1 MSTVKC
7 KNGLFDI
14 DEKQMSFLKL
24 YKSTDTEEDIERIYG
39 YNSFDT
45 SLKYKNINL
54 FMNFLNKPSNELLT
68 KVDVDF
74 IDKIVDEI
82 KAFIDISCEYAL
94 NEGEIERRLYRYE
107 DARNIEGYKKGE
119 LSSLKS
125 TSTKPRTIKFTFGN
139 ANTVPLAIKAPSFCP
154 YIKIDEILQFNNF
167 VNEAE
172 YVLPPYV
179 NCTLTDEYEQ
189 DHFSNYSYRIIRI
202 NEGYLDANPD
212 KMISSY
218 HEYRQY
224 KYSFATLFNRDKQNG
239 IISEELKVATKAIN
253 EYLRQYARCQYLK
266 YNELYNNKYK
276 QNKSSIETN
285 WTEEY
290 RGIEEAII
298 KYCTNQDQNKSWAT
312 SNEFNVYALDYL
324 IDIDFISREK
334 LYELYNGEEQT
345 ALEKYLKERFDGSEY
360 SPLSDEEY
368 QNFIKLFNISA
379 GYGEIKPT
387 KEEMINATNKLACL
401 EFIQKSQNYSR

>member
-1 MSTVKC
+1 MSTVNC

-14 DEKQMSFLKL
+14 DEKQISFLKL
-24 YKSTDTEEDIERIYG
+24 YKSTHTQEDIERIVG
-39 YNSFDT
+39 SKNINT
-45 SLKYKNINL
+45 SLGYKNINL
-54 FMNFLNKPSNELLT
+54 FMNFLNNPSNELLT
-68 KVDVDF
+68 EVDISY

-94 NEGEIERRLYRYE
+94 NEGEIERILYRYE
-107 DARNIEGYKKGE
+107 DYRNIEGYRKGE

-125 TSTKPRTIKFTFGN
+125 TSNKPRSIKSAFGGTN
-139 ANTVPLAIKAPSFCP
+139 IVPLAIKAPSFCP
-154 YIKIDEILQFNNF
+154 YIKIDEILLFNNF
-167 VNEAE
+167 ANESE
-172 YVLPPYV
+172 YILPPYV

-189 DHFSNYSYRIIRI
+189 DHFNNDSYRIIRI

-224 KYSFATLFNRDKQNG
+224 KDSFATLFYKDKQNG
-239 IISEELKVATKAIN
+239 VISEELKVATKAVN

-276 QNKSSIETN
+276 QRKSLIATN
-285 WTEEY
+285 WPEEY

-298 KYCTNQDQNKSWAT
+298 KYCTNQDLNKSWDA
-312 SNEFNVYALDYL
+312 SNEFNVGALADL
-324 IDIDFISREK
+324 IDINFISREK
-334 LYELYNGEEQT
+334 LYELYKGENQT

-368 QNFIKLFNISA
+368 QNFLNLFNTSA
-379 GYGEIKPT
+379 GYGEVKPT
-387 KEEMINATNKLACL
+387 REEMINASNKLSCL
-401 EFIQKSQNYSR
+401 EFIRKPQNYSR